1 MISEWGRG
9 GQFSEQWRRP
19 GEQAHSLLGRD
30 GEHGALIGWC
40 SMRLVILFLV
50 AGTEG
55 QADSPKVGG
64 QPEERQR
71 HLWVSMQHPHP

>member
-1 MISEWGRG
+1 
-9 GQFSEQWRRP
+9 
-19 GEQAHSLLGRD
+19 LGRD

-55 QADSPKVGG
+55 QGGRLTQGWWATGGEAEAFVGEYAA
-64 QPEERQR
+64 PSSLNIE
-71 HLWVSMQHPHP
+71 P